1 MLSGEWGTVRG
12 MGAIQVGEVGAV
24 QGGAVQEGAVWGV
37 GVVQGLGAV
46 QGGWYCPVV
55 LSITGS
61 DIITPPPLGQTDRS
75 KNLPCPKLRLRAVI
89 I

>member
-1 MLSGEWGTVRG
+1 MLSGKWGTVRG
-12 MGAIQVGEVGAV
+12 MGVIQVGRWVLFR
-24 QGGAVQEGAVWGV
+24 GGAVQEGAVWGV
-37 GVVQGLGAV
+37 GVVQGLGTV
-46 QGGWYCPVV
+46 QGGWYYPGV

-75 KNLPCPKLRLRAVI
+75 KNLPCPKLRFRAVI